1 MALNPNFQ
9 RQGNRSPSK
18 LRLYA
23 LIAVVVIV
31 VAYFVFAGSSVSHI
45 SATQSFSVQTNGTIY
60 FTLPNNTNI
69 YSLFVQ
75 SSSNASATLYVS
87 GMPILVRPIMVL
99 LLSSGQG
106 ENLSSSSGSSANV
119 NIALESST
127 NGQAKVTLTPLPSTL
142 GIRVSPSV
150 AVINPSV
157 VLGGGTVNSAPTTTT
172 ITTSITTTVSG
183 SHTTVTTSVAT
194 TVATTTIAS
203 TIPTA
208 QVMAYANATA
218 LGALA
223 KNLKTLYVNGLSC
236 TPAQYNATY
245 QAKFGSQPTGPNAY
259 SSIVTFTPTNLN
271 FAIQQVDTSLF
282 NVTYTLVAPDPRV
295 SGAVLRL
302 EINEANG
309 ALVTSTFLPSGPW
322 SDLTTE
328 LLTANYNFAA
338 GIGNNCGILLP

>member
-1 MALNPNFQ
+1 MAPNPNFQ

-18 LRLYA
+18 IRLYA
-23 LIAVVVIV
+23 LIAIVVVV
-31 VAYFVFAGSSVSHI
+31 AAYFVFAGSSISHI
-45 SATQSFSVQTNGTIY
+45 SATQSFTVPTNGTIY

-69 YSLFVQ
+69 YSLFVK

-99 LLSSGQG
+99 LLSSGEG
-106 ENLSSSSGSSANV
+106 ENLSSSSGSSANI
-119 NIALESST
+119 NIVLESST
-127 NGQAKVTLTPLPSTL
+127 PGQAKLTLTPLPASL

-150 AVINPSV
+150 GVINPSV
-157 VLGGGTVNSAPTTTT
+157 ILQGGTVSSAATTTT
-172 ITTSITTTVSG
+172 VTTSVTTTVSG
-183 SHTTVTTSVAT
+183 SHTTVTTSIATTATT
-194 TVATTTIAS
+194 TVAS
-203 TIPTA
+203 SIPTA

-223 KNLKTLYVNGLSC
+223 KNLKTLYVNGQSC

-271 FAIQQVDTSLF
+271 FAIQQVDTSLY

-302 EINEANG
+302 EINNANG
-309 ALVTSTFLPSGPW
+309 ALVTSTFLPGGPW